1 MPTLPASSTRMNDIE
16 RLLGALEDCR
26 QPDEGDPIMGTWS
39 RGYNAALRVAC
50 QVVKAEAELSRYAA
64 EMRVERPVMVRA
76 AALAD
81 AADWTPSI
89 DADYPR

>member
-1 MPTLPASSTRMNDIE
+1 
-16 RLLGALEDCR
+16 
-26 QPDEGDPIMGTWS
+26 MGTWA

-64 EMRVERPVMVRA
+64 EVRA